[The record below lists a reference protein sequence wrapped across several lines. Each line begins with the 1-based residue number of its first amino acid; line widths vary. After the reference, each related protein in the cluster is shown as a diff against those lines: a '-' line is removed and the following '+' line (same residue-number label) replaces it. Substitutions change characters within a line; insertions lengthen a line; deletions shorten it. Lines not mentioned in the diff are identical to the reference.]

1 MADSVET
8 ERLVEVAI
16 EAAHAGAAVLRRFF
30 RHDDLQVHSK
40 GDHDFVTKADHESE
54 EAILGV
60 IRSAFPDHHALAEE
74 SGHSEPVQESD
85 GDEYQWIID
94 PLDGTSN
101 FLQGVPM
108 FCISIACR
116 RRGQVMAAVVY
127 EPIRDDLFSAGRG
140 LGAHHNGQ
148 AMRVSERLS
157 LDDAFLATGYPFRA
171 KATLDAYLDCF
182 RAVFLKSR
190 GIRRVGAA
198 ALDLAYTAAGIF
210 DGFFEFRLSP
220 WDIAAGAL
228 LVEEAG
234 GKVTDLDGMERY
246 LSSGNVLAGPP
257 GVHTGLLEVVG
268 GRVSEDLVAEL
279 EE

>member
-1 MADSVET
+1 MPNFVATDRLT
-8 ERLVEVAI
+8 EIAV
-16 EAAHAGAAVLRRFF
+16 EAAHAGAEVLRSYF
-30 RHDDLQVHSK
+30 RQDDLKIRSK
-40 GDHDFVTKADHESE
+40 GDHDFVTQADHESE
-54 EAILGV
+54 AAILSVVQG
-60 IRSAFPDHHALAEE
+60 AFPDHYLLAEE
-74 SGHSEPVQESD
+74 SGHTGPEEDSE

-127 EPIRDDLFSAGRG
+127 EPLRDDLFSAGRD
-140 LGAHHNGQ
+140 LGALHNGRP
-148 AMRVSERLS
+148 MHVSQRAG

-182 RAVFLKSR
+182 RAVFLESR

-198 ALDLAYTAAGIF
+198 ALDLAYTAAGVF

-220 WDIAAGAL
+220 WDIAAGSL

-234 GKVTDLDGMERY
+234 GRITDLDGGHNY
-246 LSSGNVLAGPP
+246 LRRGNVLAGSP
-257 GVHTGLLEVVG
+257 GVHAGLLEVVG
-268 GRVSEDLVAEL
+268 GRVSEARMAEL
-279 EE
+279 E